1 MIRVIT
7 GKLTKVKITS
17 NSFIV
22 KKLLNKKNGDP
33 LKHKIKKYRHVDGGI
48 QL

>member
-1 MIRVIT
+1 MNRVIT

-22 KKLLNKKNGDP
+22 EKLFDEKNGDP
-33 LKHKIKKYRHVDGGI
+33 LKHKIKKYRHVGGGI